1 MAVASY
7 TSTRRPPP
15 DPPGRWGG
23 GRWRD
28 AIFGDGDKIYALKWY
43 LGLDEFYRWTPAETP
58 PVNLQ
63 LSQTPGRGRR
73 PPPGPRP
80 HPGRDARAAGVF
92 PLRGVRGAPPFHP
105 TQVANMVRRRNPC
118 SYPPLP
124 ASPPPD
130 LPDGKPIITGV
141 QESYQMHDNV
151 NLNCT
156 SFHSQP
162 AAELTFYINGGQADP
177 SWLVRYTPHEDP
189 TTGLETSM
197 LGLKFPLWPRLFR
210 RGSTVTVKCT
220 ASILNMYFDS
230 SEAVIQSDMPYHA
243 SIMEGRAAAAT
254 DSIYT
259 RSKVLSVVASSLL
272 LAILH

>member
-1 MAVASY
+1 MR
-7 TSTRRPPP
+7 TR
-15 DPPGRWGG
+15 
-23 GRWRD
+23 
-28 AIFGDGDKIYALKWY
+28 I
-43 LGLDEFYRWTPAETP
+43 
-58 PVNLQ
+58 
-63 LSQTPGRGRR
+63 
-73 PPPGPRP
+73 PRP
-80 HPGRDARAAGVF
+80 
-92 PLRGVRGAPPFHP
+92 LLSKI
-105 TQVANMVRRRNPC
+105 T
-118 SYPPLP
+118 YPAKFTAESENSDTEFFLCPEKIKN
-124 ASPPPD
+124 

-230 SEAVIQSDMPYHA
+230 SEAIIQSDMPYHA

-259 RSKVLSVVASSLL
+259 RSKVLSVVVWTLLL